1 MFQAMDLS
9 EIASLVESPYVKVL
23 RSNGVVV
30 LVSWKW
36 AWWDGLGLDLGGL
49 RDLALLTVGRCCFRG
64 CYVSLL
70 LHNSHYMRAR
80 SVL

>member
-9 EIASLVESPYVKVL
+9 EIASLVESPFLKVL
-23 RSNGVVV
+23 RSHGDVV
-30 LVSWKW
+30 LGSWQW
-36 AWWDGLGLDLGGL
+36 ARWGGFGLDLGGL